1 MDKGHLVAEKLVT
14 NNQPKPQQQTD
25 NFCNKDDAVVV
36 VNISAVKKEKSQTVT
51 ATAAETTNDVTSSQ
65 TKTTAATRGKE
76 TNEKRV
82 EGKNLNEFP
91 SDTEELL
98 GSVTTYNCHGT
109 RTSARVIQKMRQDQ
123 QTRPTTPP
131 PPTNERENS
140 RTTKDERST
149 TQKTPSQVRANRP
162 TWSNIERNHFFDAL
176 NEFGKDFEAIGNFIN
191 SKLKRRSPA
200 IDVSF
205 KSKDQVRQHYYQTY
219 HKICKYVRFSE
230 EVRKPA
236 QELYA
241 LINYGEMRRKLQFV
255 TDKHFMKL
263 KNLVYHG
270 HVTVRCKG
278 KNIRIKTPSC
288 KALRRLNQLDD
299 SLEDIRLPSKIE
311 VIISPAN
318 MEAFGRVQSIAQN
331 PRCRTTVPLHKKLIN
346 FINMFQHKWR
356 SMDVR
361 VAEEARLMNA
371 NDSNTSNSMDLNPPV
386 QDPEL
391 CFLPKPGVTI
401 HRPLLSITE
410 YLSSVNI
417 CLTAYEERMGI
428 THKGEMLNSERHAS
442 SSTSSSANNTSGSGP
457 TMSSSCSSSISAAA
471 AASTTKRSRTES
483 GSEKKSPE
491 QSKRSRNSES
501 ALDNISVADEMPSS
515 SSLTDLDTFPSA
527 KQPESSSDELSDEIQ
542 ELLSDSA
549 AELNVSKEDLT
560 IIPPTTTENA
570 SSTTSS
576 TSNTNTTPILLTTTT
591 TTTTISQASSS
602 VRAKTSRAMNAK
614 TTRSV
619 FKPLL
624 NDEIIQSIR
633 SGWTASKAG
642 DITIGDLYVVLG
654 HDSKLELDYY
664 WLAKSKSHT
673 VSKKESQA
681 STTNGEESDIEEPK
695 ESVALSNKLKHLLLI
710 ANLSDRMRKRP
721 CTCDRNHSAKS
732 KFERDLVAGNYVGNR
747 IPYLNCPRMATNKTS
762 EGSGSSSSVMF
773 RQPMIPVRRTAID
786 PVKQLTTL
794 TRQKMSRPILVQRL
808 LLPSNANTT
817 NSASSSSPP
826 VYSSPNNPLTSSI
839 TTASTASLRNT
850 SQVPWK
856 ITKKSNVSTASDLAS
871 TSSSLPSSSCVST
884 TIADDTTTDSQ
895 DLCRFL
901 ESIDCDSSQHSLSS
915 SNVVM
920 GTLEQRQQQQQ
931 DVYEEHGDKTDG
943 PCSVQSIDSAYDETS
958 NTSFLN
964 GLSPMHLIRDS
975 TSNSRWLEENINDF
989 SLTSL
994 LGHLD
999 DINAS
1004 RDILDPSSSMSV
1016 ISESSVDFRH
1026 KFQEIKALLPTQ
1038 EKD

>member
-1 MDKGHLVAEKLVT
+1 MDKGHLVAEKIVT
-14 NNQPKPQQQTD
+14 NNQPHQQQTSSAD
-25 NFCNKDDAVVV
+25 NFCNKDDVLVVV
-36 VNISAVKKEKSQTVT
+36 SAAVKKEKSQTV
-51 ATAAETTNDVTSSQ
+51 AAAETGDVSSSQ
-65 TKTTAATRGKE
+65 TKATTAATRGKE
-76 TNEKRV
+76 INEKKV

-131 PPTNERENS
+131 PTNERENG
-140 RTTKDERST
+140 RNNKDERST

-200 IDVSF
+200 VDVSF

-219 HKICKYVRFSE
+219 HKICKYICFSE

-361 VAEEARLMNA
+361 VAEEARLMNS
-371 NDSNTSNSMDLNPPV
+371 NDSSTSAAAAETNIV

-428 THKGEMLNSERHAS
+428 THKGDKLNSDRHAS
-442 SSTSSSANNTSGSGP
+442 TTTNNTSGSGP
-457 TMSSSCSSSISAAA
+457 TMSSSCNNSALAA
-471 AASTTKRSRTES
+471 AASINTKRLRTES

-491 QSKRSRNSES
+491 QHKRSRNSES
-501 ALDNISVADEMPSS
+501 LTEEMPSS
-515 SSLTDLDTFPSA
+515 SSLTELDTFQSGS
-527 KQPESSSDELSDEIQ
+527 KQPESSSDELSDEIH

-549 AELNVSKEDLT
+549 TELNVSKEDLT
-560 IIPPTTTENA
+560 IIPMTTAISSSTDSNA
-570 SSTTSS
+570 INNTTPAVNTTSS
-576 TSNTNTTPILLTTTT
+576 TTTTS
-591 TTTTISQASSS
+591 TTISQASS
-602 VRAKTSRAMNAK
+602 VRAKTSRAMNSK

-624 NDEIIQSIR
+624 NDDIIQSIR

-664 WLAKSKSHT
+664 WPAKTNSNAVPPH
-673 VSKKESQA
+673 KESQTIVNA
-681 STTNGEESDIEEPK
+681 VATTEEPK
-695 ESVALSNKLKHLLLI
+695 ESVMLSNKLKHLLLI
-710 ANLSDRMRKRP
+710 ANLSERMRKRP
-721 CTCDRNHSAKS
+721 CTCDRNHAAKS
-732 KFERDLVAGNYVGNR
+732 KFERDLVAGTFVGNR
-747 IPYLNCPRMATNKTS
+747 SSYVNCTRVGPNRTS
-762 EGSGSSSSVMF
+762 ESSSSVMF
-773 RQPMIPVRRTAID
+773 RQPMIPVRRTTID

-794 TRQKMSRPILVQRL
+794 TRQKMSRQILVQRL
-808 LLPSNANTT
+808 LLPSNGNTNAPSRHN
-817 NSASSSSPP
+817 NSNNHPSTSTSSAITASS
-826 VYSSPNNPLTSSI
+826 
-839 TTASTASLRNT
+839 ASLRDT
-850 SQVPWK
+850 SQVPWNS
-856 ITKKSNVSTASDLAS
+856 TKKSNVSTASDLA
-871 TSSSLPSSSCVST
+871 TPSSSSSCVST
-884 TIADDTTTDSQ
+884 TITDDNTTDSQ

-901 ESIDCDSSQHSLSS
+901 ESIDCDSSQNLLS
-915 SNVVM
+915 SNVE
-920 GTLEQRQQQQQ
+920 LHALHHDQQQQQ
-931 DVYEEHGDKTDG
+931 HHDMLEESGDDRTDG
-943 PCSVQSIDSAYDETS
+943 PCSVQSIDSAYDESTS
-958 NTSFLN
+958 NSFLN
-964 GLSPMHLIRDS
+964 SLSPLHLVRDS

-1016 ISESSVDFRH
+1016 ISESSVDYRH

>member
-1 MDKGHLVAEKLVT
+1 MDKGQLAEKT
-14 NNQPKPQQQTD
+14 IQPTVAVAPS
-25 NFCNKDDAVVV
+25 CNRDDVV
-36 VNISAVKKEKSQTVT
+36 AAAKKEKSLSTTETNDAVV
-51 ATAAETTNDVTSSQ
+51 ATANATASQ
-65 TKTTAATRGKE
+65 TKTLAATRGKDI
-76 TNEKRV
+76 NEKKG
-82 EGKNLNEFP
+82 EGKLHIAEFP

-131 PPTNERENS
+131 PPESVR
-140 RTTKDERST
+140 KDERST
-149 TQKTPSQVRANRP
+149 SQKTPSQVRANRP
-162 TWSNIERNHFFDAL
+162 TWSNVERNHFFDAL

-200 IDVSF
+200 VDVSF

-318 MEAFGRVQSIAQN
+318 MEAFGRVQTIAQN
-331 PRCRTTVPLHKKLIN
+331 PRCRTTVPLHKKLVN
-346 FINMFQHKWR
+346 FISMFQHKWR
-356 SMDVR
+356 SMEVR
-361 VAEEARLMNA
+361 ISEEAKL
-371 NDSNTSNSMDLNPPV
+371 LNPSETQNHNSTNLVDSQV
-386 QDPEL
+386 QDPEI

-428 THKGEMLNSERHAS
+428 AVKGEMLNTERHTNASIPATAAS
-442 SSTSSSANNTSGSGP
+442 SQSSNAPSAP
-457 TMSSSCSSSISAAA
+457 TN
-471 AASTTKRSRTES
+471 KRLRTES

-491 QSKRSRNSES
+491 QNKRAKN
-501 ALDNISVADEMPSS
+501 ADNANE
-515 SSLTDLDTFPSA
+515 SSLNTIEETPATTSIMDT
-527 KQPESSSDELSDEIQ
+527 ESVTCARHEISSDELSDEIH
-542 ELLSDSA
+542 ELLSDTTP
-549 AELNVSKEDLT
+549 ELNVTKEDPIPTQLSAT
-560 IIPPTTTENA
+560 AAEVSSTIPPV
-570 SSTTSS
+570 
-576 TSNTNTTPILLTTTT
+576 
-591 TTTTISQASSS
+591 SS
-602 VRAKTSRAMNAK
+602 VRAKSSRNVNAK
-614 TTRSV
+614 STRSV

-624 NDEIIQSIR
+624 NDDIIQRIR
-633 SGWTASKAG
+633 SGWTASRAG

-664 WLAKSKSHT
+664 WSPEKPSNM
-673 VSKKESQA
+673 ESQP
-681 STTNGEESDIEEPK
+681 SPNNSLCMVEESA
-695 ESVALSNKLKHLLLI
+695 VLSNKLKHLLFI
-710 ANLSDRMRKRP
+710 ANLSERMRKRP
-721 CTCDRNHSAKS
+721 CNCDRNNAAKS
-732 KFERDLVAGNYVGNR
+732 KFERDFAARTFVANKSVYGTCG
-747 IPYLNCPRMATNKTS
+747 IGAKTS
-762 EGSGSSSSVMF
+762 DTNSGIF
-773 RQPMIPVRRTAID
+773 RQPMIPVRRTTID

-794 TRQKMSRPILVQRL
+794 TRQKMSRQILVQRL
-808 LLPSNANTT
+808 LLPSNGFANSSIGIANN
-817 NSASSSSPP
+817 NSTPIMTASS
-826 VYSSPNNPLTSSI
+826 TSTCKNS
-839 TTASTASLRNT
+839 
-850 SQVPWK
+850 SQVPWNSTTDK
-856 ITKKSNVSTASDLAS
+856 TTSTAVGP
-871 TSSSLPSSSCVST
+871 TSPTAISNIDNPS
-884 TIADDTTTDSQ
+884 DSQ
-895 DLCRFL
+895 ELSTFL
-901 ESIDCDSSQHSLSS
+901 NSLDIES
-915 SNVVM
+915 
-920 GTLEQRQQQQQ
+920 QRVFEAPPECQTSHQEKQL
-931 DVYEEHGDKTDG
+931 VAEEIEDRTDG
-943 PCSVQSIDSAYDETS
+943 PSSMQSVDSAFDECS

-964 GLSPMHLIRDS
+964 SLTPMHLIRDS

-999 DINAS
+999 DINAG

-1016 ISESSVDFRH
+1016 ISESSVDYMH
-1026 KFQEIKALLPTQ
+1026 KFQEISALLQSQ

>member
-1 MDKGHLVAEKLVT
+1 MDKGQLA
-14 NNQPKPQQQTD
+14 NPPIAAAS
-25 NFCNKDDAVVV
+25 CNKDDVVAVTVT
-36 VNISAVKKEKSQTVT
+36 KKEKSHS
-51 ATAAETTNDVTSSQ
+51 ATTETNDAAIVTSQ
-65 TKTTAATRGKE
+65 TKTTLAATRGKDI
-76 TNEKRV
+76 NEKKG
-82 EGKNLNEFP
+82 EGKHHISEFH

-131 PPTNERENS
+131 PAERENT
-140 RTTKDERST
+140 RKDERASS
-149 TQKTPSQVRANRP
+149 QKTPSQVRANRP
-162 TWSNIERNHFFDAL
+162 TWSNVERNHFFDAL

-200 IDVSF
+200 VDVSF

-311 VIISPAN
+311 VLISPLN
-318 MEAFGRVQSIAQN
+318 MEAFGRVQTIAQN
-331 PRCRTTVPLHKKLIN
+331 PRCRTTVPLHKKLVN

-361 VAEEARLMNA
+361 VSEEAKLLNT
-371 NDSNTSNSMDLNPPV
+371 SETQNTSNAQAMDN
-386 QDPEL
+386 QIHDSEI
-391 CFLPKPGVTI
+391 CFLPKPGVVI

-428 THKGEMLNSERHAS
+428 TVRGEMLNAERHNTTSANAINTS
-442 SSTSSSANNTSGSGP
+442 IATQSSTP
-457 TMSSSCSSSISAAA
+457 
-471 AASTTKRSRTES
+471 STTTSNKRSRTES
-483 GSEKKSPE
+483 GSEKKSPDHN
-491 QSKRSRNSES
+491 KRTKS
-501 ALDNISVADEMPSS
+501 AENISEIAIQSSMEDIPSATPL
-515 SSLTDLDTFPSA
+515 SLTEMESLPCG
-527 KQPESSSDELSDEIQ
+527 KQEISCDELSDEIH
-542 ELLSDSA
+542 ELLSDPI
-549 AELNVSKEDLT
+549 ELNVTKEE
-560 IIPPTTTENA
+560 TTPAPVEKNSAQLQTQI
-570 SSTTSS
+570 
-576 TSNTNTTPILLTTTT
+576 NTTIPADISLTTTPQVT
-591 TTTTISQASSS
+591 S
-602 VRAKTSRAMNAK
+602 VRAKSSRNTNSK
-614 TTRSV
+614 SSRSV

-624 NDEIIQSIR
+624 NDDVIQRIR

-664 WLAKSKSHT
+664 WLPENKSNIESHPSSCYGLGTEGADMELKEPT
-673 VSKKESQA
+673 V
-681 STTNGEESDIEEPK
+681 
-695 ESVALSNKLKHLLLI
+695 LSNKLKQLLLI

-721 CTCDRNHSAKS
+721 CNCDRNSVVKS
-732 KFERDLVAGNYVGNR
+732 RFERDFAARG
-747 IPYLNCPRMATNKTS
+747 CMANKSLYGTSNIGVKQSDTN
-762 EGSGSSSSVMF
+762 SGMF
-773 RQPMIPVRRTAID
+773 RQPMVPYRRTTID

-794 TRQKMSRPILVQRL
+794 TRQKMSRQILVQRL
-808 LLPSNANTT
+808 LLPSNGYANTT
-817 NSASSSSPP
+817 TSINSANNNNHNPGILPSSP
-826 VYSSPNNPLTSSI
+826 SI
-839 TTASTASLRNT
+839 RNT
-850 SQVPWK
+850 SQVPW
-856 ITKKSNVSTASDLAS
+856 N
-871 TSSSLPSSSCVST
+871 ST
-884 TIADDTTTDSQ
+884 TKATITTTIVPAPSHTKNNTGTDSQ
-895 DLCRFL
+895 ELSAFL
-901 ESIDCDSSQHSLSS
+901 DSLNNESQTISEIPSEVETSRNEKQT
-915 SNVVM
+915 N
-920 GTLEQRQQQQQ
+920 LE
-931 DVYEEHGDKTDG
+931 ETGDRTDG
-943 PCSVQSIDSAYDETS
+943 PTSVHSVDSAFDESS

-964 GLSPMHLIRDS
+964 GLTPMHLIRDS
-975 TSNSRWLEENINDF
+975 TSNSRWLEDNINDF

-999 DINAS
+999 DINAG
-1004 RDILDPSSSMSV
+1004 RDILDPSSTMSV
-1016 ISESSVDFRH
+1016 ISESSVDYMH
-1026 KFQEIKALLPTQ
+1026 KFQEISALLQSQ

>member
-1 MDKGHLVAEKLVT
+1 MDKGHLVAEKIAT
-14 NNQPKPQQQTD
+14 NNQPQQQQQQTTD
-25 NFCNKDDAVVV
+25 NFCNKDDVVVV
-36 VNISAVKKEKSQTVT
+36 VNAAVKKEKSQTTV
-51 ATAAETTNDVTSSQ
+51 AVTAAEASDVTSSQ
-65 TKTTAATRGKE
+65 TKATAATRGKE
-76 TNEKRV
+76 INEKKV
-82 EGKNLNEFP
+82 EGKNINEFP

-98 GSVTTYNCHGT
+98 GSLTTYNCHGT

-131 PPTNERENS
+131 PTNERENT
-140 RTTKDERST
+140 RTKDERST
-149 TQKTPSQVRANRP
+149 AQKTPSQVRANRP
-162 TWSNIERNHFFDAL
+162 TWSNVERNHFFDAL

-230 EVRKPA
+230 EIRKPA

-318 MEAFGRVQSIAQN
+318 MEAFGRVQAIAQN

-361 VAEEARLMNA
+361 VAEEARLMNS
-371 NDSNTSNSMDLNPPV
+371 NDSSTSMDTTINAV

-428 THKGEMLNSERHAS
+428 THKGDILNSNERHAS
-442 SSTSSSANNTSGSGP
+442 STNNTSGSVP
-457 TMSSSCSSSISAAA
+457 TMSSSCSYAHTAAN
-471 AASTTKRSRTES
+471 SKRLRTES

-491 QSKRSRNSES
+491 QNKRSRNSES
-501 ALDNISVADEMPSS
+501 LTENISVADEMPSS
-515 SSLTDLDTFPSA
+515 SSLTDLDNFQVG

-549 AELNVSKEDLT
+549 AELNTSKEDLT
-560 IIPPTTTENA
+560 IIPPMTTEIS
-570 SSTTSS
+570 SSTTNCNLTTNPNPALN
-576 TSNTNTTPILLTTTT
+576 TSTTTT
-591 TTTTISQASSS
+591 TTTLSQASS
-602 VRAKTSRAMNAK
+602 VRAKTSRAMNSKA
-614 TTRSV
+614 TRSV

-624 NDEIIQSIR
+624 NDDIIQSIR

-664 WLAKSKSHT
+664 WLAKTKSHGMPN
-673 VSKKESQA
+673 KESQTSA
-681 STTNGEESDIEEPK
+681 NGVTGAAAPENEEPK
-695 ESVALSNKLKHLLLI
+695 ESVGLSNKLKHLLLI
-710 ANLSDRMRKRP
+710 ANLSERKRKRP
-721 CTCDRNHSAKS
+721 CTCDRNHAAKS
-732 KFERDLVAGNYVGNR
+732 RFEMELVAGNYVANR
-747 IPYLNCPRMATNKTS
+747 SPYINCARVGPNKPN
-762 EGSGSSSSVMF
+762 ESSSSVMF

-794 TRQKMSRPILVQRL
+794 TRQKMSRQILVQRL
-808 LLPSNANTT
+808 LLPSNGN
-817 NSASSSSPP
+817 SSSSSSSS
-826 VYSSPNNPLTSSI
+826 SSPNNPSTSSAI
-839 TTASTASLRNT
+839 TTSSSSLRNT
-850 SQVPWK
+850 SQVPWNLNRR
-856 ITKKSNVSTASDLAS
+856 INVSTASSDLAS
-871 TSSSLPSSSCVST
+871 TSTSSSPCVST
-884 TIADDTTTDSQ
+884 TTPITDDSTTDSQ

-901 ESIDCDSSQHSLSS
+901 DSIDCDSRQHLLS
-915 SNVVM
+915 SNVEEM
-920 GTLEQRQQQQQ
+920 SSLQQRDQRHQS
-931 DVYEEHGDKTDG
+931 DVHEETGDRTDGG
-943 PCSVQSIDSAYDETS
+943 PCSVQSIDSAYDEAS
-958 NTSFLN
+958 NASFLN